1 MAERSVKYAF
11 LFIVLTF
18 TAVWLME
25 VLAGVRVHAIQYLLL
40 GAALC
45 LFYLL
50 ELSLAE
56 HIGFAAAYALAS
68 VAVVAMIG
76 SYGLAILGTRRR
88 ALLVACGVA
97 ALYGYLYVLLANED
111 YALLLGSVGLFA
123 ALGAVM
129 YATRRVDWY
138 AAQRPAPA
146 A

>member
-1 MAERSVKYAF
+1 
-11 LFIVLTF
+11 
-18 TAVWLME
+18 ME
-25 VLAGVRVHAIQYLLL
+25 VLADVRVHTIQYLLL

-56 HIGFAAAYALAS
+56 HIGFPAAYATAS

-76 SYGLAILGTRRR
+76 SYGLAVLGSIPR
-88 ALLVACGVA
+88 AFMVATGVA
-97 ALYGYLYVLLANED
+97 GLYAYLYVLLTNED

-123 ALGAVM
+123 VLCGIM

-138 AAQRPAPA
+138 SVGKSQQAAANG
-146 A
+146 